1 MRLPQSSLQPLSVRT
16 VRFLTIGMAI
26 ATFAMAP
33 VWAGATASQLVC
45 TPPDLRFGV
54 NVVGQTETLLVTVAN
69 TGTTSVTVSG
79 ITVSNLEFTT
89 SSLGLPL
96 VLLAGQ
102 SVDLTVSF
110 TPTVVGWTSGTVK
123 ISSNASN
130 PVLVLD
136 VRGTGASSDPVTASP
151 SAVSFGQVAIGTTST
166 VPVVFT
172 NDRAWKV
179 TLAALQIT
187 GSQFSSSG
195 TSFPLTLSPGQSVT
209 VNVIFTPQLAG
220 TSGGS
225 VFVSGPGLNLPLTGT
240 GTAAGQLSIAP
251 APLNFGNVP
260 DGTTETLP
268 IGLSASGGSVTVS
281 SASSSSSQFVLNG
294 AYFPFTIAAG
304 QSMSFNVAFTPQTS
318 GTQSGTLT
326 FASNASNSKTTESL
340 TGTGTLTQHTV
351 NLFWNPSLDVT
362 GYNVYRS
369 PLANGTYVKINST
382 LDSNTAYTDSTVA
395 SGQTYYYAAT
405 AVNSK
410 GQESSLSTPPVQA
423 TVP

>member
-1 MRLPQSSLQPLSVRT
+1 MRLPQSSFQPLSVRT

-26 ATFAMAP
+26 AAFAMAP

-102 SVDLTVSF
+102 SVNLSVSF
-110 TPTVVGWTSGTVK
+110 TPTVVGWTNGTVT

-130 PVLVLD
+130 PLLVIE

-166 VPVVFT
+166 VPVVLT

-195 TSFPLTLSPGQSVT
+195 ATLPLTLSPGQSVT

-240 GTAAGQLSIAP
+240 GTAPGQLSIAP

-281 SASSSSSQFVLNG
+281 SASSSSSQFVLDG
-294 AYFPFTIAAG
+294 ASFPFTIPAG
-304 QSMSFNVAFTPQTS
+304 QSVSFNVAFTPQKS
-318 GTQSGTLT
+318 GMQSGTLT

-340 TGTGTLTQHTV
+340 TGTGTLTQYSV
-351 NLFWNPSLDVT
+351 NLLWNPSSDVS

-369 PLANGTYVKINST
+369 PAANGKYVKLNST
-382 LDSNTAYTDSTVA
+382 LDSNTAYTDSTVV

-423 TVP
+423 AVP